1 MANYK
6 VPQDVEAEDKLLG
19 PFSFRQFIYL
29 VIASLAAGLAYLL
42 FNILAPLA
50 LIPVPI
56 IIIFLALALPLK
68 KDQPMEVYFAAILS
82 FYFKPR
88 RKLWQ
93 TDSITNLVEITDQI
107 TDPREQTP
115 VDISFD
121 EAKDRISFLSK
132 VVDSRG
138 MIIKNQLQNSSLQAD
153 IISEV
158 NQIQDIHDINTGVG
172 QNFNQMLSNQSSQNR
187 QRIINQ
193 LNQPTPQ
200 QNIAPSH
207 FPTWQQ
213 PSIAEPQPVT
223 PNILQTPDSTPKPP
237 APTTPVQLDN
247 EIINLANNTDLSV
260 QTIATQAKKI
270 TNKNILGDQDEIII
284 SMR

>member
-1 MANYK
+1 MASYK

-68 KDQPMEVYFAAILS
+68 KDQPMEVYFAAILA

-107 TDPREQTP
+107 TDPRDQTP

-138 MIIKNQLQNSSLQAD
+138 MIIKNQFQNSSLQAD

-172 QNFNQMLSNQSSQNR
+172 QNFNQMLSDQSSQNR

-193 LNQPTPQ
+193 LNQPTTS
-200 QNIAPSH
+200 QNSAYPN
-207 FPTWQQ
+207 FQTWQQ
-213 PSIAEPQPVT
+213 TRTTETQPIITDYPTPEPVVNTQ
-223 PNILQTPDSTPKPP
+223 K
-237 APTTPVQLDN
+237 TTSQNQLDN
-247 EIINLANNTDLSV
+247 ELVNLASNTDLSV
-260 QTIATQAKKI
+260 QTIAAQAKKI